1 MKKFICVAAL
11 LVISAISIS
20 AQQKPDF
27 TGTWK
32 LNVAKSD
39 FGPIPGPDSR
49 TDVITHKEPAFTDEV
64 TADGAQGKQQYTI
77 KYTTDGKEVTNQIGP
92 REVKSIVKWVGN
104 TMVVTSK
111 FDLEGSEVNAQAV
124 WSLGADSKT
133 MNVAVHYV
141 SPMGEANQKLLLEK
155 QEPAAPPS
163 KTP

>member
-1 MKKFICVAAL
+1 MKKLICVAAL
-11 LVISAISIS
+11 LVISALSIS

-49 TDVITHKEPAFTDEV
+49 TDVITHKEPAFSDAV

-92 REVKSIVKWVGN
+92 REVKSVVKWVGN

-111 FDLEGSEVNAQAV
+111 FDLDGSEVNAQAV
-124 WSLGADSKT
+124 WSMADSKT
-133 MNVAVHYV
+133 INIAVHYA
-141 SPMGEANQKLLLEK
+141 SAMGEADQKLVLEK
-155 QEPAAPPS
+155 QEPAAAPS